1 MADGAGGLSLALIGV
16 YGGTFDP
23 IHNGHLRSAT
33 EALEVLG
40 LSRVLMLPSSQ
51 PPHRDQ
57 PGASAAQ
64 RRRMLELSL
73 AGVPGLELDC
83 SELERDGP
91 SYMVDTLSAL
101 CRRHA
106 GAALVL
112 ILGVDAFAGL
122 QRWHRWEQLLEL
134 AHIAVMDRPGQ
145 WPTLPAMLQTL
156 VDERGVRQADDLQQQ
171 PSGRIIRLRLTQLA
185 ISASAIRA
193 IIGAGN
199 EPRFLVTDAV
209 RDYLLA
215 EDLYRTGVQRRVQ
228 RLPQDAGLQRLDH
241 LVLTVADI
249 PTTLAFYRNV
259 LGMQSIRFGDERF
272 ALRFGPHKINLHAQG
287 RELAPAAR
295 KPTPGSADLCL
306 LSTLPVAHSEQRL
319 RDQGVSIEQG
329 PVSRSGALGTMES
342 LYFRDPDGNLIELAH
357 YS

>member
-1 MADGAGGLSLALIGV
+1 MVDGAGGLSLELIGV

-23 IHNGHLRSAT
+23 IHIGHLRSAT
-33 EALEVLG
+33 EALEALG

-57 PGASAAQ
+57 PGADAAQ

-73 AGVPGLELDC
+73 AGVPGLVLDC

-91 SYMVDTLSAL
+91 SYMVDTLTAL
-101 CRRHA
+101 RRRHA
-106 GAALVL
+106 DAALVL

-134 AHIAVMDRPGQ
+134 AHIAVMQRPGQ
-145 WPTLPAMLQTL
+145 WPALPATLQTL
-156 VDERGVRQADDLQQQ
+156 FDECGVQQRDELRQHQ
-171 PSGRIIRLRLTQLA
+171 SGRIIRLRLTQLD

-193 IIGAGN
+193 MISAGH

-215 EDLYRTGVQRRVQ
+215 EGLYRGEARQPAQ
-228 RLPQDAGLQRLDH
+228 YLPSDAGLQRLDH

-249 PTTLAFYRNV
+249 PTTLAFYRDA
-259 LGMQSIRFGDERF
+259 LGMQPLRFGDGRV
-272 ALRFGPHKINLHAQG
+272 ALRFGPHKINLHEQG
-287 RELAPAAR
+287 RELRPHAR
-295 KPTPGSADLCL
+295 NPLPGSADLCL
-306 LSTLPVAHSEQRL
+306 LSTLPVARSEQRL
-319 RDQGVSIEQG
+319 RDKGISIEQG
-329 PVSRSGALGTMES
+329 PVTRSGALGTMKS